1 MEIITFAQAP
11 ADDVPTMM
19 RKLADEIE
27 ADGET
32 ETMIAVEVRR
42 DGSLEVYGWGDDPA
56 LPGAIGLLHMAIS
69 KLTNMADDDD
79 E

>member
-11 ADDVPTMM
+11 ADDIPGMM

-27 ADGET
+27 AERET

-42 DGSLEVYGWGDDPA
+42 DGSLEVYGWGDDPGLPA
-56 LPGAIGLLHMAIS
+56 LVGLLHMAIS
-69 KLTNMADDDD
+69 KLTNMAGDDD

>member
-11 ADDVPTMM
+11 AYDVPAMM

-32 ETMIAVEVRR
+32 ETMIAVEARR
-42 DGSLEVYGWGDDPA
+42 DGTLEVYGWGDDPG
-56 LPGAIGLLHMAIS
+56 LPGAIGLLQLAIS
-69 KLTNMADDDD
+69 KLTSMADDD
-79 E
+79 